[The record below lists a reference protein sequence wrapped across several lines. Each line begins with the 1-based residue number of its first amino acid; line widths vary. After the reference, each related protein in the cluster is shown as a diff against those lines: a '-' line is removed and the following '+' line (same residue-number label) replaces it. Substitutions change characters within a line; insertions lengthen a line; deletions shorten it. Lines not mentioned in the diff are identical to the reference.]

1 MKISLINNYP
11 SNQNK
16 KAQAKNTPNF
26 QALKS
31 IKYKGLYKK
40 YPKYGDEIIAAI
52 ENNYSAQK
60 FFDKWDVDIVLNTV
74 HHVKSCWADHY
85 YGSGGLDKRS
95 MNVVK
100 IFYEHP
106 DKSILS
112 KLEDR
117 FYRFL
122 GIYDDCI
129 CLSTSYYEG
138 YWREDT
144 LEDLLKVANREL
156 KEKVSNP
163 DSNIK
168 KSGYLTGRINS
179 IIEREKGVK

>member
-1 MKISLINNYP
+1 MYINNIQQHNNLFNKP
-11 SNQNK
+11 S
-16 KAQAKNTPNF
+16 F

-40 YPKYGDEIIAAI
+40 YPKYGDEVIAAI

-60 FFDKWDVDIVLNTV
+60 FFDKWDVDIVLNTA

-95 MNVVK
+95 MNRVK

-117 FYRFL
+117 FFRNIL
-122 GIYDDCI
+122 GIDDDCI
-129 CLSTSYYEG
+129 YLSTSYYEG
-138 YWREDT
+138 YWGEDT
-144 LEDLLKVANREL
+144 LEDLLRDANREL
-156 KEKVSNP
+156 KEKISNP
-163 DSNIK
+163 DPKLK
-168 KSGYLTGRINS
+168 KSGYLTRHINS
-179 IIEREKGVK
+179 IIESSRLGKPNK